1 MAINSG
7 PGGEGDGK
15 SENHQQQEQDNER
28 RAAADAQQ
36 LDVPKPPARRLS
48 RSTMSLKI
56 APDIPP
62 KPPKFQF
69 FPSSPTS
76 MCLPMP
82 MTPITDPTIPNG
94 FSPQL
99 YQAYTSNKATDF
111 FFKQLDGFKDIVST
125 AKSRLSFGERA
136 VFWMYDK
143 IREWSR
149 KWLTHFFLLFIAAG
163 YCAAGALIFQAV
175 EGSKDQNLVL
185 REREQLIINVA
196 NLMEKIVKR
205 NDSIF
210 IETGNLIRK
219 YESFF
224 VQNNKP
230 EWNYLNAVFYCG
242 TVFTTIGYG
251 HISPS
256 TNTGRLITIV
266 YAIFGIPIFLI
277 LLADFGKMFTRG
289 IKFLWAFVRR
299 LYYTGSCR
307 KVRRTAPVQ
316 EVMKGVQMMYDITK
330 FRRPSNMFG
339 GVPVPESQS
348 GFPPT
353 SPSTP
358 ALSVY
363 TIDDEFNLPVS
374 VAFIMLVV
382 YIVIGAIM
390 FCIEEGW
397 GFFESFYFVFIS
409 MSTIGFGDFVPKS
422 QLVMIVSIVY
432 LVFGLALTSMCINVV
447 QEKLQNSFRQAT
459 TKISATIGLGLPR
472 VDNNEPAPIV
482 VDDMMNIDAE
492 DMSTIDADAV
502 TDNDDD

>member
-1 MAINSG
+1 MDG
-7 PGGEGDGK
+7 PGGEGNGPPGHH
-15 SENHQQQEQDNER
+15 HQQEQQEQDNEHR
-28 RAAADAQQ
+28 PAADAQQ

-56 APDIPP
+56 APDIPA

-69 FPSSPTS
+69 FPSSPTA
-76 MCLPMP
+76 MCMNMP
-82 MTPITDPTIPNG
+82 MTPTADPTIPNG

-111 FFKQLDGFKDIVST
+111 FFKQLEGVKDIVST
-125 AKSRLSFGERA
+125 AKSSLSFGERA

-149 KWLTHFFLLFIAAG
+149 MWLTHFFLLFIAAG

-175 EGSKDQNLVL
+175 EGSKDQNIVL
-185 REREQLIINVA
+185 RGREQLVINVA
-196 NLMEKIVKR
+196 NLMEKIVKK

-210 IETGNLIRK
+210 IETVNLIRD

-339 GVPVPESQS
+339 GVPDGQS

-390 FCIEEGW
+390 FCFEEGW

-409 MSTIGFGDFVPKS
+409 MSTIGFGDFVPKN

-472 VDNNEPAPIV
+472 TDNNEPAPIV
-482 VDDMMNIDAE
+482 VNDMTTIDADDMMT
-492 DMSTIDADAV
+492 TIDADAV